1 MPQLPSVV
9 HAYAL
14 VSVHMVHAGF
24 VFVVVV
30 TKKTF
35 LFSLFTVNLY
45 YFVKG
50 KDGQGVVWWVGCCG
64 W

>member
-1 MPQLPSVV
+1 
-9 HAYAL
+9 
-14 VSVHMVHAGF
+14 MVHAGF

-35 LFSLFTVNLY
+35 LFSLLTVNLY